1 MPATVV
7 RRIALLD
14 HLLPGVDV
22 LVLEFNFND
31 AYGHDQIQNGASR
44 GRVALSPP
52 ANMERLLRSVLRRSY
67 PLSMLSSLSLS
78 VGAGLGASPSMIRWP
93 GTTERRVSSSCRYI
107 SMGWGGR
114 GLPAHNGSH
123 HPTKAGH
130 SEIARLIEAE
140 LMTGSNS
147 SHCLHSRPRC
157 PRRLPAPL
165 EAFPSWEAAEEGRWQ
180 CASCDYHECPG
191 LQPLER
197 CRQGGFRLAGV
208 NATDRGTIFKV
219 GWTATTAGATTCF
232 PLDGGHAGAQVLVAM
247 FCSCMRTLAL
257 LL

>member
-1 MPATVV
+1 
-7 RRIALLD
+7 
-14 HLLPGVDV
+14 
-22 LVLEFNFND
+22 
-31 AYGHDQIQNGASR
+31 
-44 GRVALSPP
+44 
-52 ANMERLLRSVLRRSY
+52 
-67 PLSMLSSLSLS
+67 
-78 VGAGLGASPSMIRWP
+78 
-93 GTTERRVSSSCRYI
+93 
-107 SMGWGGR
+107 
-114 GLPAHNGSH
+114 
-123 HPTKAGH
+123 
-130 SEIARLIEAE
+130 
-140 LMTGSNS
+140 MTGSNS

-157 PRRLPAPL
+157 PRRLPAAL

-247 FCSCMRTLAL
+247 LCSYENVGAAAVRLTGPGTVDSTWQPLELRWNAPGLSAVRYEPWAHRPWARGVAAAPHEIVPGRCVSWTEPTQGVWRVHLEVRAPPFQRKYREQEWHARAITRAVPGAAPFIRAVPGAASLVTSCSC
-257 LL
+257 